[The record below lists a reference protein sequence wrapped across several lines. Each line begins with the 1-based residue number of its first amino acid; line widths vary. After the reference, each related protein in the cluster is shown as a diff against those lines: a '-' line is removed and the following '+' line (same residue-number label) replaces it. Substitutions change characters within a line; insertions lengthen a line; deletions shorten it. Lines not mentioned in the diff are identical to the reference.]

1 MLNAFGHFI
10 RLTHAG
16 WVLAREGVFADVDP
30 SNLPPAASLPLRA
43 ARLLERRNSS
53 KTSNRLAKAVAKLG
67 PSYIKLGQFLAT
79 RPDLVG
85 AKAAL
90 ELEELQDRLAPFS
103 KALAIESIESALGR
117 SIGEIFEEF
126 GDPVAAASIAQVHK
140 AKIRDGHSL
149 RDVAVKV
156 LRPGVE
162 RRFKR
167 DLSDMFFAAKI
178 AERYSSEAR
187 RLRLYDVVDTLA
199 RGVKMEMDFRLEA
212 AAASEFAE
220 NTLADPDFQVPG
232 VNWERT
238 AKNVL
243 VIEWID
249 GTSLSDLVSLK
260 NHGYDLPQLG
270 KIVIQSFL
278 RHAVRDG
285 FFHADMHQGNL
296 FIDRV
301 GRLAPVDFGIMGRLG
316 AKERRFLAEILFG
329 FITRDYRRVAEV
341 HFEAGYVPATYR
353 VEDFAQ
359 AIRAIGEPIHSRTAD
374 QISMAKL
381 LGLLFEITA
390 LFDMKTRTELVLLQ
404 KTMVVVEGVARSLDP
419 KLDLW
424 STSEPVV
431 AGWIREKLGPAGIMQ
446 DLGQSVSVLSRLAQ
460 KLPDLIEQSGIL
472 VQNMNLDER
481 SSMRSSQDR
490 LELMCQTQV
499 RQSRSI
505 GLALWTI
512 AGILAFA
519 LFAR

>member
-1 MLNAFGHFI
+1 MLSALGHLL

-30 SNLPPAASLPLRA
+30 SNLPPAARLPLQA
-43 ARLLERRNSS
+43 AKLIARNNSS
-53 KTSNRLAKAVAKLG
+53 GASNRLAKAVAKLG

-79 RPDLVG
+79 RPDVVG

-103 KALAIESIESALGR
+103 KALAIESIEAGLGQK
-117 SIGEIFEEF
+117 IGEIFEEF
-126 GDPVAAASIAQVHK
+126 GDPVAAASIAQVHR
-140 AKIRDGHSL
+140 AKIRDLHGVH
-149 RDVAVKV
+149 DVAVKV

-167 DLSDMFFAAKI
+167 DLGDMFFAAKI

-187 RLRLYDVVDTLA
+187 RLRLFDVVDTLA

-220 NTLADPDFQVPG
+220 NTLEDADFQVPA

-249 GTSLSDLVSLK
+249 GTSLSDLTTLK
-260 NHGYDLPQLG
+260 SRGHDLPQLG
-270 KIVIQSFL
+270 RTVIQSFL

-296 FIDRV
+296 FIDHQ

-316 AKERRFLAEILFG
+316 PKERRFLAEILFG

-390 LFDMKTRTELVLLQ
+390 LFEMKTRTELVLLQ

-431 AGWIREKLGPAGIMQ
+431 ASWIREKLGPAGIAQ
-446 DLGQSVSVLSRLAQ
+446 DVGRSVSALGRLAQ
-460 KLPDLIEQSGIL
+460 KLPELIEQSGAL
-472 VQNMNLDER
+472 VRDFELGSQRSRGWDEMQEA
-481 SSMRSSQDR
+481 SSRTHALR
-490 LELMCQTQV
+490 TQSMV
-499 RQSRSI
+499 
-505 GLALWTI
+505 LALWTI
-512 AGILAFA
+512 AAILAFMV
-519 LFAR
+519 LTQ

>member
-1 MLNAFGHFI
+1 MFSAFGHFL

-30 SNLPPAASLPLRA
+30 SNLPPVARLPLQA
-43 ARLLERRNSS
+43 ARLIARSS
-53 KTSNRLAKAVAKLG
+53 AKDASNRLAKAVAKLG

-79 RPDLVG
+79 RPDVVG

-103 KALAIESIESALGR
+103 KAVAIQTIEAALGQR
-117 SIGEIFEEF
+117 IDKCFEEF

-140 AKIRDGHSL
+140 AKIRDSRGVH
-149 RDVAVKV
+149 DVAVKV

-167 DLSDMFFAAKI
+167 DLGDMFFAAKI
-178 AERYSSEAR
+178 AERHSSEAR

-220 NTLADPDFQVPG
+220 NTLEDDDFQVPA

-249 GTSLSDLVSLK
+249 GTCLSDLSTLRARG
-260 NHGYDLPQLG
+260 HDLPQLG
-270 KIVIQSFL
+270 RTVIQSFL

-296 FIDRV
+296 FIDHQ

-341 HFEAGYVPATYR
+341 HFEAGYVPTTYR

-359 AIRAIGEPIHSRTAD
+359 AVRAIGEPIHSRTAD

-381 LGLLFEITA
+381 LGLLFEITS
-390 LFDMKTRTELVLLQ
+390 LFEMKTRTELVLLQ

-431 AGWIREKLGPAGIMQ
+431 AGWIREKLGPGGIAQ
-446 DLGQSVSVLSRLAQ
+446 DLGRSVSALGRLAQ
-460 KLPDLIEQSGIL
+460 RLPDLIERSGAVVRSMELESTSPQGSHELREAIRL
-472 VQNMNLDER
+472 SHER
-481 SSMRSSQDR
+481 RNR
-490 LELMCQTQV
+490 PIV
-499 RQSRSI
+499 
-505 GLALWTI
+505 LALWTI
-512 AGILAFA
+512 AAILAVMVF
-519 LFAR
+519 R